1 MQQFS
6 RPQAAREIEARARAR
21 ARGARVEVKLD
32 REYYIARSQSSPG
45 DVYDLVR
52 TARGWGCTC
61 KGWTHTGACYHL
73 GQLERRAERE
83 GWSHGFRIA
92 PRLAA

>member
-21 ARGARVEVKLD
+21 HLGVRVECKLA
-32 REYYIARSQSSPG
+32 REYYVARSQSNPG

-61 KGWTHTGACYHL
+61 KGWEFTGVCKHL

-83 GWSHGFRIA
+83 GWANGFRIA